1 MHKEEQRRPVNS
13 RDGLYIVSG
22 LGSDMMT
29 FEQKPEGIELWIY
42 EKNILGEGKIKY
54 EALR

>member
-1 MHKEEQRRPVNS
+1 MHKEEQRKLVDS
-13 RDGLYIVSG
+13 RDGLYIVSV

-29 FEQKPEGIELWIY
+29 FEQKPKGLSSEY
-42 EKNILGEGKIKY
+42 EKSILGRGKIKY